1 MLEDIKTLLELA
13 DTSKDAILNIYIRKA
28 IVCIKNYLNNASLD
42 NDYIEA
48 NFSEAIIELVVNA
61 YSIKQNTKN
70 GIKQEQQGSRN
81 TVYKDN
87 NTTFLID
94 DSIKNLLPL
103 PYVKLM

>member
-1 MLEDIKTLLELA
+1 MLDDIKTLLEVS

-28 IVCIKNYLNNASLD
+28 IVCIKNYLNNNSFD
-42 NDYIEA
+42 SDYIQT
-48 NFSEAIIELVVNA
+48 NFSDAIIELVVNA
-61 YSIKQNTKN
+61 YSIKQNTRN

-87 NTTFLID
+87 NSTFVID

-103 PYVKLM
+103 PYVKLS